1 MTATTRTR
9 KQPTDEQKA
18 RAAERREK
26 FRTLAKLVAEM
37 PDSERAALVDRCGAV
52 VTCEGRALS
61 FVNTCLVL
69 TQRPGASMVG
79 GFAQWLKAGRA
90 VRKGETGLGIWV
102 PIAKGK
108 AGETAERASGEETA
122 EGTDGGRPRFLMGTV
137 FDISQTDAQPVEVR
151 SGEPWPGFHATAAC
165 AASGC

>member
-1 MTATTRTR
+1 MIICPDFMLSIVIACRLYQLRGTYHTAVRHSSHLEIPTMTTRTR

-26 FRTLAKLVAEM
+26 FRALAKHVAEM
-37 PDSERAALVDRCGAV
+37 PDSARTALVDRCGAV

-79 GFAQWLKAGRA
+79 GFAQWLK
-90 VRKGETGLGIWV
+90 
-102 PIAKGK
+102 
-108 AGETAERASGEETA
+108 
-122 EGTDGGRPRFLMGTV
+122 
-137 FDISQTDAQPVEVR
+137 
-151 SGEPWPGFHATAAC
+151 
-165 AASGC
+165 

>member
-1 MTATTRTR
+1 MARREVTA
-9 KQPTDEQKA
+9 EQKQA
-18 RAAERREK
+18 AAERRER
-26 FRTLAKLVAEM
+26 FRALAKQVAEL
-37 PDSERAALVDRCGAV
+37 PDSARTALVDRCGAV

-79 GFAQWLKAGRA
+79 GFAQWLKAGRS
-90 VRKGETGLGIWV
+90 VRKGESGMGIWV

-108 AGETAERASGEETA
+108 GEQSEPPGEEVA

-137 FDISQTDAQPVEVR
+137 FDIS
-151 SGEPWPGFHATAAC
+151 
-165 AASGC
+165 